1 MKKQDKSF
9 EDFFRESFEG
19 AEMKPSTHVWE
30 NISNRLDGKTRN
42 KPFYWWAGSIAASV
56 VLIFCAYVLVYNP
69 FADQVQGVVENH
81 AQENQIATQSSKNN
95 TENKTIEKTD
105 NKTAEINNNQNITG
119 QVITS
124 QVITKQNSTTTNTD
138 NKIDVVNGTNNTNSS
153 HKRNNQGVISG
164 NANQNIESK
173 KANKNSNNTDLVQ
186 NSTTKQTNKSAKTT
200 IKNNKTNI
208 AKLNLDKN
216 SDKIVNKDLDKNSV
230 ATIATPNDELPN
242 NLNNDFH
249 LLKRLSFREFPTS
262 IKPLQVILFPLF
274 NTTSKTDAPK
284 VAIKIGTEIFII
296 GSYNSFSPNFSN
308 VKDDVKPYPFIT
320 NDKNASMI
328 YDSSKIAADLM
339 NPTMISS
346 YSIGFAINQVL
357 YKGLGIRG
365 GANYQA
371 VSYELQHT
379 KLHFTVPSSQAQV
392 PTKPVILQQ
401 QTALLTIPISLSYQL
416 QTGNFV
422 YGLHAGVQT
431 DILLQNS
438 LTNNY
443 YNVGDHVYNFGSYN
457 SLNFNSL
464 VGIRLGYMITPHFS
478 INMEASY
485 RKSLNSVYDTPYLQ
499 SNPQNIGAGISVG
512 YRF

>member
-1 MKKQDKSF
+1 MKKHDKGF

-19 AEMKPSTHVWE
+19 AEMTPSTHVWE

-42 KPFYWWAGSIAASV
+42 KPFYWWAGSIAASI

-81 AQENQIATQSSKNN
+81 AQENQITTQNSKNN
-95 TENKTIEKTD
+95 TENKVIEKTD

-124 QVITKQNSTTTNTD
+124 QNSTTTNTD
-138 NKIDVVNGTNNTNSS
+138 NKIDVLNSANSS
-153 HKRNNQGVISG
+153 NKRNNQGVISG
-164 NANQNIESK
+164 NANQNIENK
-173 KANKNSNNTDLVQ
+173 QANRNSNNADLVQ
-186 NSTTKQTNKSAKTT
+186 NSTTKQTNKSTKTIT
-200 IKNNKTNI
+200 ENNKTNI
-208 AKLNLDKN
+208 AKSNLDKN
-216 SDKIVNKDLDKNSV
+216 SDKIVNKNLDNNSV
-230 ATIATPNDELPN
+230 AIIATPNDELPS

-308 VKDDVKPYPFIT
+308 VKDNVTPYPFIT
-320 NDKNASMI
+320 NDKNAAMV
-328 YDSSKIAADLM
+328 YDSSKISADLM

-346 YSIGFAINQVL
+346 YSIGFAVNQTI
-357 YKGLGIRG
+357 YKGLGIRV

-371 VSYELQHT
+371 TSYELQHT
-379 KLHFTVPSSQAQV
+379 KLYFYDPRNVAQP

-478 INMEASY
+478 VNMEASY
-485 RKSLNSVYDTPYLQ
+485 RKALNSVYDTPYLQ
-499 SNPQNIGAGISVG
+499 SNPLNIGAGMSVG

>member
-19 AEMKPSTHVWE
+19 AEMTPSTHVWE

-42 KPFYWWAGSIAASV
+42 KPFYWWAGGLAASI
-56 VLIFCAYVLVYNP
+56 VLMFCAYILVYNP
-69 FADQVQGVVENH
+69 FGNNLKEVVVENTIVLNNGV
-81 AQENQIATQSSKNN
+81 ENHEQIATQNSNSKINDNTNDKINDKINDNN
-95 TENKTIEKTD
+95 KINNIVNNNKVTENVT
-105 NKTAEINNNQNITG
+105 NQS
-119 QVITS
+119 V
-124 QVITKQNSTTTNTD
+124 
-138 NKIDVVNGTNNTNSS
+138 
-153 HKRNNQGVISG
+153 
-164 NANQNIESK
+164 ANQNIATQNIKGENIANQNSK
-173 KANKNSNNTDLVQ
+173 NTKNTIVNKNTNSIDLAPN
-186 NSTTKQTNKSAKTT
+186 NSTKNVEKSAKISAETT
-200 IKNNKTNI
+200 Q
-208 AKLNLDKN
+208 NLDKASVVKSN
-216 SDKIVNKDLDKNSV
+216 VVKSSVVKSSLDKNLDKNSV
-230 ATIATPNDELPN
+230 ATIAVPKDELPN

-249 LLKRLSFREFPTS
+249 LLKRLSFREFPTT
-262 IKPLQVILFPLF
+262 IKPLNVILFPLF

-284 VAIKIGTEIFII
+284 VAVKIGTEIFII

-308 VKDDVKPYPFIT
+308 VKDDARPYPFVT

-328 YDSSKIAADLM
+328 YDSSRIAADLM

-346 YSIGFAINQVL
+346 YSFGFAINQVL

-371 VSYELQHT
+371 TSYELQH
-379 KLHFTVPSSQAQV
+379 KSLYFYSPRDAAQS

-401 QTALLTIPISLSYQL
+401 KTALLTIPVSLSYQV

-422 YGLHAGVQT
+422 CGLHAGVQT

-443 YNVGDHVYNFGSYN
+443 YASGDHVYSFGTYN
-457 SLNFNSL
+457 TLNFNGL
-464 VGIRLGYMITPHFS
+464 AGIRFGYMITPHFS
-478 INMEASY
+478 VNMEASY
-485 RKSLNSVYDTPYLQ
+485 RKALNSVYDTPYLQ
-499 SNPQNIGAGISVG
+499 SNPQNIGAGMSLG

>member
-42 KPFYWWAGSIAASV
+42 KPFYWWAGSIAASI
-56 VLIFCAYVLVYNP
+56 VLMFCAYVLVYNP

-81 AQENQIATQSSKNN
+81 AQENQITTQNSKNS
-95 TENKTIEKTD
+95 TENKNIEKID
-105 NKTAEINNNQNITG
+105 NKTVEINNNQNITG

-124 QVITKQNSTTTNTD
+124 QVITKQNSTITNTD
-138 NKIDVVNGTNNTNSS
+138 NKIDVVNNTNSS
-153 HKRNNQGVISG
+153 HKINNQSVISG

-173 KANKNSNNTDLVQ
+173 KANKKSNNTDLLQ

-200 IKNNKTNI
+200 FVNKTNI
-208 AKLNLDKN
+208 AKSNLDKN

-230 ATIATPNDELPN
+230 ATTATPNDELPN

-274 NTTSKTDAPK
+274 NTSSKTDAPK
-284 VAIKIGTEIFII
+284 VAVKIGTEIFII

-308 VKDDVKPYPFIT
+308 VKDDVTPYPFIT
-320 NDKNASMI
+320 NDKSAAVV
-328 YDSSKIAADLM
+328 YDGNKIAADLM

-371 VSYELQHT
+371 TSYELQHT
-379 KLHFTVPSSQAQV
+379 KLIFVDPTFVTQPS
-392 PTKPVILQQ
+392 TKPVILQQ
-401 QTALLTIPISLSYQL
+401 KTSLLTIPISLSYQL

-443 YNVGDHVYNFGSYN
+443 YNVGDHVYSFGSYN

>member
-56 VLIFCAYVLVYNP
+56 VLMFCAYVLVYNP

-81 AQENQIATQSSKNN
+81 AQENQITTQNNKNN
-95 TENKTIEKTD
+95 TDNKTIEKTD
-105 NKTAEINNNQNITG
+105 NKTAEINNNQNITS

-124 QVITKQNSTTTNTD
+124 QNSTTTNTD
-138 NKIDVVNGTNNTNSS
+138 NKIDVVNNTNSAN
-153 HKRNNQGVISG
+153 KRNNQGVISG
-164 NANQNIESK
+164 NANQNIEIK
-173 KANKNSNNTDLVQ
+173 KANKNSNNIDLVQ
-186 NSTTKQTNKSAKTT
+186 NNTTKQTNKSAKT
-200 IKNNKTNI
+200 NI
-208 AKLNLDKN
+208 AKSNLDKN
-216 SDKIVNKDLDKNSV
+216 SDKIVNKDLDKNIV
-230 ATIATPNDELPN
+230 AIIATPNDELPN

-274 NTTSKTDAPK
+274 NTSSKTDAPK

-308 VKDDVKPYPFIT
+308 VKDDVKPYPFIS

-346 YSIGFAINQVL
+346 YSIGFAISQVV

-371 VSYELQHT
+371 TSYELQHT
-379 KLHFTVPSSQAQV
+379 KLYFYSPRDAAQS

-443 YNVGDHVYNFGSYN
+443 YNIGDHVYNFGSYN